1 MGKFS
6 RPNKASLR
14 NPQHYEFIN
23 AFLTT
28 LADSGL
34 SAAKI
39 TAMVAQLSTAF
50 SEEDR
55 LYMIA
60 RASEIIA
67 QRNDLMLQRKL
78 RRMQQVLELWKI

>member
-28 LADSGL
+28 LAL
-34 SAAKI
+34 AAIK
-39 TAMVAQLSTAF
+39 
-50 SEEDR
+50 E
-55 LYMIA
+55 
-60 RASEIIA
+60 
-67 QRNDLMLQRKL
+67 
-78 RRMQQVLELWKI
+78 